1 MSETATALA
10 SGVSVASPFR
20 LRKLGMVPYRE
31 AWLLQQQFAKSGEDY
46 ILVLE
51 HPPTITLGRHGDP
64 TNVLLDP
71 AMIGAE
77 LVETDRGGDVTLHA
91 PGQVVGYA
99 VITIDDDPR
108 AVKCHVHQ
116 LEAAVI
122 ATVQSVIDSDSV
134 GGIGRLDGHPG
145 VWVGIQTSS
154 PAKIA
159 AVGVRVERIAG
170 KRRTLH
176 GVALNVTNDLAL
188 FDAIVPCGLPNRPV
202 TSLRTLGVDHS
213 LRAIEDRLA
222 MEICSA
228 IDDDR
233 PIDTVSVRTVTSAP
247 VDTVVE
253 PMMNRRLRAA
263 GVVPENGLPLKSRK
277 PEWLRVPVQ
286 FNSGFSK
293 TRSVVSD
300 LGLVT
305 VCEEAGCPN
314 IFECW
319 ADGTA
324 TFMVN
329 GERCTRACGFCLIDT
344 RKPLPLDASEP
355 ERVAEAVERMGLSHA
370 VITCVARDDLSD
382 GGAGAIGETILAIR
396 RLRPATTVEVLI
408 SDLKGRP
415 DDLQLILDAAP
426 DVVNH
431 NIETVARLQRAV
443 RPSANYSRSLG
454 VLGRA
459 AAAGFV
465 AKSGIMVGL
474 GESDDEIVQTL
485 ADLAAVGVQLV
496 TIGQYLRPTAN
507 HIPVARYANLEDFE
521 RYGEAGRA
529 LGLRHV
535 QASPLT
541 RSSYHA
547 REAAAA
553 QPVPVSLG
561 RQH

>member
-1 MSETATALA
+1 
-10 SGVSVASPFR
+10 
-20 LRKLGMVPYRE
+20 
-31 AWLLQQQFAKSGEDY
+31 
-46 ILVLE
+46 
-51 HPPTITLGRHGDP
+51 
-64 TNVLLDP
+64 
-71 AMIGAE
+71 
-77 LVETDRGGDVTLHA
+77 
-91 PGQVVGYA
+91 
-99 VITIDDDPR
+99 
-108 AVKCHVHQ
+108 
-116 LEAAVI
+116 
-122 ATVQSVIDSDSV
+122 
-134 GGIGRLDGHPG
+134 
-145 VWVGIQTSS
+145 
-154 PAKIA
+154 
-159 AVGVRVERIAG
+159 
-170 KRRTLH
+170 
-176 GVALNVTNDLAL
+176 
-188 FDAIVPCGLPNRPV
+188 
-202 TSLRTLGVDHS
+202 
-213 LRAIEDRLA
+213 